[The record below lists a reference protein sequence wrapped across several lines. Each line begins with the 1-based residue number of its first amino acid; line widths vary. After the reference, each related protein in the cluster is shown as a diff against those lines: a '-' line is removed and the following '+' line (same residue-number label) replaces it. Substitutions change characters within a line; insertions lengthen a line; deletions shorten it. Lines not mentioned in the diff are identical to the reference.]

1 MFSEERAPE
10 RPFLAKSDQSSE
22 EQHSLSPGTC
32 LAKNRR
38 RKEGRGKERK
48 NRGSVSWCEGGKT
61 QLPLCLSPV
70 LLLKEWEGGEGA
82 SERAE
87 RLLAPSVHVFCI
99 PALIFTQSEAGVLS
113 VQMKG
118 EEVPFGVRCS

>member
-48 NRGSVSWCEGGKT
+48 NRGSMSWCEGGKT

-82 SERAE
+82 SEQRDCWHHLYMSFVFQPSSLHRA
-87 RLLAPSVHVFCI
+87 RLVCSVF
-99 PALIFTQSEAGVLS
+99 
-113 VQMKG
+113 K
-118 EEVPFGVRCS
+118 